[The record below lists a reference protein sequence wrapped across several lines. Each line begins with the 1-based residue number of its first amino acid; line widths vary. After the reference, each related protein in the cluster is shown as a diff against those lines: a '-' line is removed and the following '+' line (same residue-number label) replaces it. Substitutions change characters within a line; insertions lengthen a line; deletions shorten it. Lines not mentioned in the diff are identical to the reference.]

1 MYIKDLQEEEC
12 ETAIKVNIISILGK
26 LSNVKSSMNFAKLRE
41 LSMLHLVCE
50 LYKFH

>member
-12 ETAIKVNIISILGK
+12 ETAIKVNIISIFREAL
-26 LSNVKSSMNFAKLRE
+26 KSSVNFAKLRE

-50 LYKFH
+50 LYKFC